1 MKVAQK
7 LLVAYFRTK
16 LRLLS
21 MVSSRKAAVAALDLF
36 STPLRR
42 SKRKTPAIFGQ
53 AEPLRCDVAGYTLSG
68 HRWKFPSG
76 KKVLI
81 VHGFESSSKN
91 FDCYIRLLID
101 KGYEVVVFDAPAH
114 GRSSGK
120 RIDLPIYQQALAR
133 IHEQYGPF
141 DGFISHSFGGLAL
154 AHLLETLPHSEA
166 TRAVLIAPATE
177 MVSTINSFFRF
188 LRLSSDVKTA
198 FDQLI
203 LERSGYTPDHFS
215 IRRTMHSI
223 RARVLWFH
231 DEDDELT
238 PVGDALAVKEE
249 NHPHIQFRITRGLG
263 HRRIYRDQHI
273 VQEIV
278 NFM

>member
-21 MVSSRKAAVAALDLF
+21 MVSSRKAAIAALDLF
-36 STPLRR
+36 STPLRK
-42 SKRKTPAIFGQ
+42 SKRKTPPVFDT
-53 AEPLRCDVAGYTLSG
+53 AEALRCEVGGYTLSG
-68 HRWKFPSG
+68 HRWRSPSG
-76 KKVLI
+76 KKILI

-91 FDCYIRLLID
+91 FDCYISLLIA

-120 RIDLPIYQQALAR
+120 RIDLPLYQQALAR
-133 IHEQYGPF
+133 IHELYGPF
-141 DGFISHSFGGLAL
+141 DGFISHSFGGLAV
-154 AHLLETLPHSEA
+154 AHLLETLPHSD
-166 TRAVLIAPATE
+166 TMRAVLIAPATE
-177 MVSTINSFFRF
+177 MVTTIDSFFRF
-188 LRLSSDVKTA
+188 LRLNGEVKKE

-203 LERSGYTPDHFS
+203 LERSGHTPGHFS
-215 IRRTMHSI
+215 VRRAMHSI

-238 PVGDALAVKEE
+238 PVADALVVKEE
-249 NHPHIQFRITRGLG
+249 NHPHVQFRITRGLG
-263 HRRIYRDQHI
+263 HRRIYRDQHV

-278 NFM
+278 DFI